1 MKSSKPRIFVTR
13 PIPGPAI
20 SLLKKKGYRVDLQ
33 PKSINISARALTS
46 AVKEYDAILS
56 LLTNRFDKKIIEAAG
71 PQLKIISNY
80 AVGYDNI
87 DVEAAKTRSIII
99 ANTPCPE
106 VSNAVSEH
114 TFALI
119 LSLSRRL
126 VEADSFT
133 RAKKYKGWD
142 PNLLIGRDL
151 GQLTLGVI
159 GLGNIGKGVVH
170 RAVKGF
176 GMNVL
181 YVDMKQDLDFEK
193 EYGARY
199 VTQKE
204 LLKQSDV
211 VSLHVPLLPSTRH
224 LINEKT
230 LKLMKKNAILI
241 NTARGAV
248 VDETATLK
256 ALYEKKLGGYGL
268 DVLECEPSIDCNPSD
283 RYELRALDTVIM
295 TPHIASAT
303 IAARDAM
310 SRIAADNIIQT
321 LEGKSPIHKVI

>member
-13 PIPGPAI
+13 PIPGPGI
-20 SLLKKKGYRVDLQ
+20 SMLKKKGYRVDLQ
-33 PKSINISARALTS
+33 PKNINISNRALTA
-46 AVKEYDAILS
+46 AVKEYDAILC
-56 LLTNRFDKKIIEAAG
+56 LLTNRFDAKILNSAG
-71 PQLKIISNY
+71 SPLKIISNY

-87 DVEAAKTRSIII
+87 DIEAAKAKSIMI
-99 ANTPCPE
+99 ANTPCQE

-119 LSLSRRL
+119 LALSRRL

-151 GQLTLGVI
+151 GNLTLGVI

-181 YVDMKQDLDFEK
+181 YNDMKQDTAFEK
-193 EYGARY
+193 EYGAHY
-199 VTQKE
+199 VTQAN
-204 LLKQSDV
+204 LLKQSDI

-224 LINEKT
+224 LMNAKT
-230 LKLMKKNAILI
+230 LKLMKKDAILI
-241 NTARGAV
+241 NTARGPI
-248 VDETATLK
+248 VDETAVLH
-256 ALYEKKLGGYGL
+256 ALYSKKIGGYGL
-268 DVLECEPSIDCNPSD
+268 DVLECEPSIDCNPND
-283 RYELRALDTVIM
+283 RYELRALDSVIM

-303 IAARDAM
+303 VAARDAM
-310 SRIAADNIIQT
+310 SRIAAENIIEA